1 VAIRFVDVL
10 RRITAGGLAGA
21 IVGILVA
28 GVGGRLLMRAAA
40 ALNPQATGARTD
52 NGELVGAITLSG
64 SSFLIIINGLF
75 VGVLAGIVWI
85 VVSPWLPRGRWRLPA
100 ATIAATAIA
109 TPLLVQPDN
118 PDFRILDADVPILA
132 MLIGLVAL
140 VGLAIAW
147 LDARLERR
155 LPRPRDPLPLGLVYG
170 VVTLFGLLFLPLA
183 VGFYLSSETCGC
195 LNPPSAI
202 GWALLAVGG
211 TTAASWAI
219 RVATGRTEAPAALMA
234 VGRLGLIAAVGLG
247 TVRVVDDVARIL
259 AI

>member
-21 IVGILVA
+21 IAGIVVA
-28 GVGGRLLMRAAA
+28 GVGGRLVMRAAA

-64 SSFLIIINGLF
+64 SSFLIIINGLL

-85 VVSPWLPRGRWRLPA
+85 VVAPWLPRDRWRLLA
-100 ATIAATAIA
+100 AAIAATAIA

-118 PDFRILDADVPILA
+118 PDFRILDADIPILA

-140 VGLAIAW
+140 VGLATAW
-147 LDARLERR
+147 LDARLDRR
-155 LPRPRDPLPLGLVYG
+155 LPRPRGLLPLGVIYG
-170 VVTLFGLLFLPLA
+170 VATLFGLLFLPLA
-183 VGFYLSSETCGC
+183 VGFFLSPATCGC
-195 LNPPSAI
+195 FNPPSAI
-202 GWALLAVGG
+202 GWALVVVGG
-211 TTAASWAI
+211 ATAASWAI
-219 RVATGRTEAPAALMA
+219 RVATGRSESPAALTA
-234 VGRLGLIAAVGLG
+234 LGRLGVIAAVGLG
-247 TVRVVDDVARIL
+247 AVRVIDDVAQIL